1 MHRLVRQF
9 SNIVTPPFLY
19 GHRHPKIAGLIR
31 FNEDISSE
39 AQRVLQR
46 AVIAENKFISRLGVD
61 RIDLVEIVSD
71 DTVCKSENANL
82 IESGT
87 GVMISTSVSVGQ
99 HTRIPCGISLGHQG
113 VGKRNDS
120 KKYYASQVK
129 TFSDEYLTDRVM
141 EQGGG
146 CVLSCHKLDDEDEN
160 DVVDLPADHEILTEI
175 LEADL
180 QVTRRSDTILPLTE
194 TDFADIYEPCIRFD
208 PNTDKPPR
216 LVGVYEN
223 DTLLYGGSITSENVL
238 VDPFVTLD
246 CPEDMLRDFAL
257 GTNKIVF
264 SSSDKYIHNL
274 FPDAR
279 IRYVV
284 SGKAVGDVTP
294 NLVSLLRNRP
304 WVLRG
309 LLV

>member
-9 SNIVTPPFLY
+9 STIVTPPFLY

-46 AVIAENKFISRLGVD
+46 SVIAENKFISRLDVD

-87 GVMISTSVSVGQ
+87 GVMVSTSLDVAI
-99 HTRIPCGISLGHQG
+99 HTRIPCGISLGYQG
-113 VGKRNDS
+113 VGIRNDS
-120 KKYYASQVK
+120 KKYYANQVK

-146 CVLSCHKLDDEDEN
+146 LVLSCHKLDDEDEN

-175 LEADL
+175 LEVDL
-180 QVTRRSDTILPLTE
+180 KTTRRSDPVVPLTE
-194 TDFADIYEPCIRFD
+194 TDSNDIYEPCIRFD
-208 PNTDKPPR
+208 PNTDNPPQ
-216 LVGVYEN
+216 LVGVYETG
-223 DTLLYGGSITSENVL
+223 TLLYGGSITNENVL

-246 CPEDMLRDFAL
+246 CPEHMIRDFAL

-284 SGKAVGDVTP
+284 SGKVVGDVTP
-294 NLVSLLRNRP
+294 NLVSQLRNRP